1 MTRAGINY
9 RTLQFKAPSLAGYG
23 WQAIDIVG
31 LSDGPS
37 LAVMAGIHPNEVA
50 GIEAAYRLA
59 ERIDVRAL
67 RGTITIIPVVNQ
79 PGYRTRAESLCP
91 VDSKNINFC
100 FPGRPDG
107 TFSEAIADA
116 ILNDW
121 ADRADCL
128 IDLHG
133 GDLREEMARF
143 TVCQLT
149 GESAFDDH
157 NLRLSRSFNPTF
169 LVRLDPSEGGR
180 PGRSATARAARHQ
193 LAVFAECGSHGL
205 MPEPDVAFHL
215 DGIESVARELGM
227 LGEDRVAPP
236 APLELTQY
244 RFLEAPAEGWCR
256 SAVRA
261 GDHVARG
268 AVLAEVRDGMG
279 LLRATLTAPE
289 SGYILWRVT
298 HPIVQA
304 GDPIVGLACGSFSL
318 P

>member
-9 RTLQFKAPSLAGYG
+9 RTLRFAAPSLAGYA

-31 LSDGPS
+31 LADGPT

-59 ERIDVRAL
+59 ERIDARAL
-67 RGTITIIPVVNQ
+67 RGTLTIIPIVNQ
-79 PGYRTRAESLCP
+79 PGYQIRTESLCP

-116 ILNDW
+116 ILTSW
-121 ADRADCL
+121 AVQADCL

-149 GESAFDDH
+149 GDPAFDDH
-157 NLRLSRSFNPTF
+157 NLQLSRSFNPAF
-169 LVRLDPSEGGR
+169 LVRLDPSHLGR
-180 PGRSATARAARHQ
+180 SGRSATARAGRRQ
-193 LAVFAECGSHGL
+193 LGVFAEGGSHGL

-215 DGIESVARELGM
+215 DGVESVARALGM
-227 LGEDRVAPP
+227 LGGDRGVVP

-256 SAVRA
+256 STVRA
-261 GDHVARG
+261 GDRVDQG
-268 AVLAEVRDGMG
+268 AALAEVRDGMG

-298 HPIVQA
+298 HPIVLA
-304 GDPIVGLACGSFSL
+304 GDPIVGLGAL
-318 P
+318 